1 MDCVKIHHYDVERE
15 NEDITIQNESDD
27 PDNVAMQFADL
38 EVDNENQARP
48 SNEVGCTTTIIRN

>member
-15 NEDITIQNESDD
+15 NEDITIQN
-27 PDNVAMQFADL
+27 DNVAMQFADL